1 MDLCEY
7 NLVYDFSNIDNG
19 IVYTVSPLYSVG
31 STSVSPPTTD
41 GKYSGEAILESP
53 QKQNCSLLQASHY
66 SHNIYLSSIPGLGR
80 SPGEK
85 KGYPLQYSG
94 LENSI

>member
-19 IVYTVSPLYSVG
+19 IVYIVSLLYSVG

-41 GKYSGEAILESP
+41 GKYSGENNSRESS
-53 QKQNCSLLQASHY
+53 KTKLQFAA
-66 SHNIYLSSIPGLGR
+66 GQ
-80 SPGEK
+80 
-85 KGYPLQYSG
+85 PLFT
-94 LENSI
+94 